1 MMKKLLLLVLIF
13 LNFTV
18 LPADAVEKKVVIDRL
33 TQSEAE
39 DLDIEIPDDV
49 PPGYHSITIEV
60 YDDNGTVSEKEVEF
74 CKDEEGVVQWDNNC
88 PNLKLDEE
96 PAAVDPEPVK
106 AIKAGLQPYDPLSDP
121 ETTKGLHLAG
131 FAALAALTSI
141 KRNEKQS
148 DEEQSDEEQDQESLQ
163 SVSSG
168 ALKLLKNEP
177 GRGDLS
183 KTWDNR
189 FTDKSDFLFVSLA
202 HRFNRFSPLL
212 TRTIQDGNTVRAML
226 GSWAALLM
234 PIGLILGVIAV
245 IDTGGQSLPPVWTI
259 VALIMAVAIFDAFAG
274 LVAGFVF
281 FLAALVTGN
290 ITNRPEL
297 LTTIGVMVLFFAP
310 ALLASAFRPFRR
322 LVRNQDDM
330 WERIT
335 DYALG
340 TLLTFWV
347 ITKMVA
353 AMNGLARLELPIT
366 EYGTELALIAAGL
379 LLIRVALEDI
389 AVEHYPIRLRAL
401 HVEIRKPSQS
411 QKIRSLAFKIFVF
424 FIMAAPFVGS
434 TLNLVL
440 GTLLFA
446 IPQITSLSLEDS
458 LPKKKLY
465 LPKGVLKTVVMIF
478 VMALASNMIEGAF
491 SSPEAFLK
499 WSFVVM
505 ALPGFILHYL
515 DAITDTPEGDW
526 KTTEKGRMI
535 YRIGGVVIF
544 VLMVLVVRGVDIA
557 SWLVG

>member
-1 MMKKLLLLVLIF
+1 MKKIAVLTLLLLNF
-13 LNFTV
+13 LV
-18 LPADAVEKKVVIDRL
+18 LPSNAADQKVVIDRL

-49 PPGYHSITIEV
+49 PPGFHSITIEV

-74 CKDEEGVVQWDNNC
+74 CKDENGVVQWDNNC
-88 PNLKLDEE
+88 PNLNVEGE
-96 PAAVDPEPVK
+96 PAPVDPEPVK
-106 AIKAGLQPYDPLSDP
+106 AIKAGLQPYDPLGDP
-121 ETTKGLHLAG
+121 ETTKGLQLAA
-131 FAALAALTSI
+131 FAALAALTSV
-141 KRNEKQS
+141 KRDEKQS
-148 DEEQSDEEQDQESLQ
+148 DEEAEQESLQ

-177 GRGDLS
+177 GKGDLS
-183 KTWDNR
+183 NTWDNK
-189 FTDKSDFLFVSLA
+189 FTDETDFTFVALA

-212 TRTIQDGNTVRAML
+212 TRTIQDGNTVRAII
-226 GSWAALLM
+226 GSFAALLI
-234 PIGLILGVIAV
+234 PISFILGIIAS
-245 IDTGGQSLPPVWTI
+245 INTGAQALPPAWTI

-274 LVAGFVF
+274 FVAGFVF
-281 FLAALVTGN
+281 FIAALVTGN

-366 EYGTELALIAAGL
+366 EYGTELAFIAAGL

-389 AVEHYPIRLRAL
+389 AVEHYPMRLRAL
-401 HVEIRKPSQS
+401 HVEIKKPSQT
-411 QKIRSLAFKIFVF
+411 QKIRSLVFKIFVF

-434 TLNLVL
+434 TLNLIL

-446 IPQITSLSLEDS
+446 IPQITSLSLEDN

-465 LPKGVLKTVVMIF
+465 LPKGVFKTVVMIF
-478 VMALASNMIEGAF
+478 VMALAANLIEGAF

-515 DAITDTPEGDW
+515 DAITDAPETDW
-526 KTTEKGRMI
+526 KTTENGRKI

-544 VLMVLVVRGVDIA
+544 VLMVLVVKGVDIA

>member
-1 MMKKLLLLVLIF
+1 MKKIAVLTLLLLNF
-13 LNFTV
+13 LV
-18 LPADAVEKKVVIDRL
+18 LPSNAADQKVVIDRL

-49 PPGYHSITIEV
+49 PPGFHSMTIEV

-74 CKDEEGVVQWDNNC
+74 CKDENGVVQWDNNC
-88 PNLKLDEE
+88 PNLNVEGE
-96 PAAVDPEPVK
+96 PAPVDPEPVK
-106 AIKAGLQPYDPLSDP
+106 AIKAGLQPYDPLGDP
-121 ETTKGLHLAG
+121 ETTKGLQLAA
-131 FAALAALTSI
+131 FAALAALTSV
-141 KRNEKQS
+141 KRDEKQS
-148 DEEQSDEEQDQESLQ
+148 DEEAEQESLQ

-177 GRGDLS
+177 GKGDLS
-183 KTWDNR
+183 NTWDNK
-189 FTDKSDFLFVSLA
+189 FTDETDFTFVALA

-212 TRTIQDGNTVRAML
+212 TRTIQDGNTVRAII
-226 GSWAALLM
+226 GSFAALLI
-234 PIGLILGVIAV
+234 PISFILGIIAS
-245 IDTGGQSLPPVWTI
+245 INTGAQALPPAWTI

-274 LVAGFVF
+274 FVAGFVF
-281 FLAALVTGN
+281 FIAALVTGN

-366 EYGTELALIAAGL
+366 EYGTELAFIAAGL

-389 AVEHYPIRLRAL
+389 AVEHYPMRLRAL
-401 HVEIRKPSQS
+401 HVEIKKPSQT
-411 QKIRSLAFKIFVF
+411 QKIRSLVFKIFVF

-434 TLNLVL
+434 TLNLIL

-446 IPQITSLSLEDS
+446 IPQITSLSLEDN

-465 LPKGVLKTVVMIF
+465 LPKGVFKTVVMIF
-478 VMALASNMIEGAF
+478 VMALAANLIEGAF

-515 DAITDTPEGDW
+515 DAITDAPETDW
-526 KTTEKGRMI
+526 KTTENGRKI

-544 VLMVLVVRGVDIA
+544 VLMVLVVKGVDIA

>member
-1 MMKKLLLLVLIF
+1 MIKKLLLLTLIF
-13 LNFTV
+13 LNFSV
-18 LPADAVEKKVVIDRL
+18 LPGQSVERKVVIDRL

-49 PPGYHSITIEV
+49 PPGFHSITIEV
-60 YDDNGTVSEKEVEF
+60 YDDNGTVTEKEIEF
-74 CKDEEGVVQWDNNC
+74 CKDEEGVVQWDNKC
-88 PNLKLDEE
+88 PNLKLDAE
-96 PAAVDPEPVK
+96 PALVDPEPVK
-106 AIKAGLQPYDPLSDP
+106 AIKVGLQPYDPLSDP
-121 ETTKGLHLAG
+121 ETTKGLYLAG

-141 KRNEKQS
+141 KRDDK
-148 DEEQSDEEQDQESLQ
+148 QSDEEQDQESLQ

-177 GRGDLS
+177 GKGDLS

-189 FTDKSDFLFVSLA
+189 LTDSTDSAFISLA
-202 HRFNRFSPLL
+202 VRFNRFSPLL
-212 TRTIQDGNTVRAML
+212 TRTIQDGNTVRAMI
-226 GSWAALLM
+226 GSWAGLLM
-234 PIGLILGVIAV
+234 PIGFILGIIAV
-245 IDTGGQSLPPVWTI
+245 INTGGESLPPVWTI

-274 LVAGFVF
+274 FIAGFVF

-322 LVRNQDDM
+322 LVRSQDDM

-366 EYGTELALIAAGL
+366 EYGTELALMAAGL
-379 LLIRVALEDI
+379 LLIRVALEDV
-389 AVEHYPIRLRAL
+389 AVEHYPMRLRAL
-401 HVEIRKPSQS
+401 HVEIKKPSRD
-411 QKIRSLAFKIFVF
+411 QKLRSLVFKIFVF

-440 GTLLFA
+440 GTILFA
-446 IPQITSLSLEDS
+446 IPQITSLSLEDN

-465 LPKGVLKTVVMIF
+465 LPKGVFKTVVMVF
-478 VMALASNMIEGAF
+478 VMALAANLIEGSF

-515 DAITDTPEGDW
+515 DAITDTPEKDW
-526 KTTEKGRMI
+526 KITDNGRKI

-544 VLMVLVVRGVDIA
+544 VLMVLIVKGVDIA

>member
-1 MMKKLLLLVLIF
+1 MMRKLLLLTLIF
-13 LNFTV
+13 LNFSV

-33 TQSEAE
+33 TQAEAE
-39 DLDIEIPDDV
+39 DLEIEIPDEV
-49 PPGYHSITIEV
+49 PPGFHSMTIEV
-60 YDDNGTVSEKEVEF
+60 YDDNGTVSQKEIEF
-74 CKDEEGVVQWDNNC
+74 CKDEEGVVQWDNKC
-88 PNLKLDEE
+88 PNLNLDEE
-96 PAAVDPEPVK
+96 PAPVTPEPEPVK
-106 AIKAGLQPYDPLSDP
+106 AIKAGLQPYDPMSDP
-121 ETTKGLHLAG
+121 ETTKGLHLAA
-131 FAALAALTSI
+131 FAALAALTTV
-141 KRNEKQS
+141 KRNERQS
-148 DEEQSDEEQDQESLQ
+148 DEEAEQESLQ

-177 GRGDLS
+177 GKGDLS
-183 KTWDNR
+183 QTWDNK
-189 FTDKSDFLFVSLA
+189 FTDNTDFAFVDLS

-212 TRTIQDGNTVRAML
+212 TRTIQDGNTIRAII
-226 GSWAALLM
+226 GSFAALLI
-234 PIGLILGVIAV
+234 PIGFVLGIIASV
-245 IDTGGQSLPPVWTI
+245 NTGAQALPPVWII
-259 VALIMAVAIFDAFAG
+259 VGAIMAVAIFDAFAG
-274 LVAGFVF
+274 FVAGFVF
-281 FLAALVTGN
+281 FMLALVTGN

-322 LVRNQDDM
+322 LVRNRDDL
-330 WERIT
+330 WERMT

-366 EYGTELALIAAGL
+366 EYGTELALWAAAL
-379 LLIRVALEDI
+379 LLVRIALEDI
-389 AVEHYPIRLRAL
+389 AVEHYPMRLRAL
-401 HVEIRKPSQS
+401 HVEIKKPSQR
-411 QKIRSLAFKIFVF
+411 QKIQSLAFKIFVF

-446 IPQITSLSLEDS
+446 IPQITALSLEDN

-465 LPKGVLKTVVMIF
+465 LPKGVFKTVVMIF
-478 VMALASNMIEGAF
+478 VMALASNLIEGAF

-505 ALPGFILHYL
+505 ALPGFFLHYL
-515 DAITDTPEGDW
+515 DAITDAPESDW
-526 KTTEKGRMI
+526 KTTEKGRKI
-535 YRIGGVVIF
+535 YRIGGVIVFI
-544 VLMVLVVRGVDIA
+544 LMVLVVKGVDIA

>member
-1 MMKKLLLLVLIF
+1 MRKILLLTLIF
-13 LNFTV
+13 LNFSV
-18 LPADAVEKKVVIDRL
+18 LPSDAVEKKVVIDRL
-33 TQSEAE
+33 TQAEAE

-49 PPGYHSITIEV
+49 PPGFHSITIEV
-60 YDDNGTVSEKEVEF
+60 YDDNGTVNQKEIEF
-74 CKDEEGVVQWDNNC
+74 CKDKEGVVNWDNNC
-88 PNLKLDEE
+88 PNLEFEEE
-96 PAAVDPEPVK
+96 PTPITSEPEPVK
-106 AIKAGLQPYDPLSDP
+106 AIKTGLQPYDPLGDP
-121 ETTKGLHLAG
+121 ETTKGLHLAA
-131 FAALAALTSI
+131 FAALAALTSV
-141 KRNEKQS
+141 KRNERQS
-148 DEEQSDEEQDQESLQ
+148 DEEAEQESLQ
-163 SVSSG
+163 AVSSG
-168 ALKLLKNEP
+168 ALKLLKDVP
-177 GRGDLS
+177 GKGDLS
-183 KTWDNR
+183 NTWNNK
-189 FTDKSDFLFVSLA
+189 FTDDTDYTFVSLA

-212 TRTIQDGNTVRAML
+212 TRTIQDGNTVRAII
-226 GSWAALLM
+226 GSFAALLI
-234 PIGLILGVIAV
+234 PIGFFLGIIAS
-245 IDTGGQSLPPVWTI
+245 INTGAQALPPVWII
-259 VALIMAVAIFDAFAG
+259 VGAIMAVAIFDAFAG
-274 LVAGFVF
+274 FVAGFVF
-281 FLAALVTGN
+281 FLAALTTGN

-297 LTTIGVMVLFFAP
+297 LTSIGVMVLFFAP

-366 EYGTELALIAAGL
+366 EYGTEVAFIAAAL

-389 AVEHYPIRLRAL
+389 AVEHYPMRLRAL
-401 HVEIRKPSQS
+401 HVEIKKPSQN

-446 IPQITSLSLEDS
+446 IPQITSLSLEDN

-465 LPKGVLKTVVMIF
+465 LPKGVFKTVVMIF
-478 VMALASNMIEGAF
+478 VMALASNLIEGAF

-505 ALPGFILHYL
+505 ALPGFFLHYL
-515 DAITDTPEGDW
+515 DAITDAPETDW
-526 KTTEKGRMI
+526 KTTERGRKI

-544 VLMVLVVRGVDIA
+544 ILMVLVVKGVDIA

>member
-1 MMKKLLLLVLIF
+1 MKKILLLALIF
-13 LNFTV
+13 LNFSV
-18 LPADAVEKKVVIDRL
+18 LPGFAAEQKVVIDRL

-39 DLDIEIPDDV
+39 DLDITIPDDV
-49 PPGYHSITIEV
+49 PPGFHSITIEV
-60 YDDNGTVSEKEVEF
+60 YDDNGTVSQKEIEF
-74 CKDEEGVVQWDNNC
+74 CKDEEGIVQWDNKC

-96 PAAVDPEPVK
+96 GDLIEPVPVEEVTGELK
-106 AIKAGLQPYDPLSDP
+106 PYDPLKDSD
-121 ETTKGLHLAG
+121 TTKGLHLAG

-148 DEEQSDEEQDQESLQ
+148 DEEQDQESLQ

-177 GRGDLS
+177 GKGDLS

-189 FTDKSDFLFVSLA
+189 LTDNTDFAFVSLA

-212 TRTIQDGNTVRAML
+212 TRTIQDGNTVRAMI

-234 PIGLILGVIAV
+234 PIGFILGIIAV
-245 IDTGGQSLPPVWTI
+245 INTGGQSLPPLWTI

-274 LVAGFVF
+274 FVAGFVF

-366 EYGTELALIAAGL
+366 DYGTELALIAAGL

-389 AVEHYPIRLRAL
+389 AVEHYPMRLRAL
-401 HVEIRKPSQS
+401 HVEIRKPSQA
-411 QKIRSLAFKIFVF
+411 QKIRSLAFKVFVF

-446 IPQITSLSLEDS
+446 IPQITSLSLEDN
-458 LPKKKLY
+458 LPKKNLY
-465 LPKGVLKTVVMIF
+465 LPKGALKIIVMIF
-478 VMALASNMIEGAF
+478 VMAVASNVIEGAF

-515 DAITDTPEGDW
+515 DAITDPPKSDW
-526 KTTEKGRMI
+526 KTTEKGRTI
-535 YRIGGVVIF
+535 YRIGGVIVF
-544 VLMVLVVRGVDIA
+544 VLLVLVVQGVDLA
-557 SWLVG
+557 SWIS

>member
-1 MMKKLLLLVLIF
+1 MRKLLLLLLII
-13 LNFTV
+13 LNISI

-39 DLDIEIPDDV
+39 DLDIEIPDEV
-49 PPGYHSITIEV
+49 PPGFHSITIEV
-60 YDDNGTVSEKEVEF
+60 YDDNGTVSQKEIEF
-74 CKDEEGVVQWDNNC
+74 CKDEEGVVQWDNKC
-88 PNLKLDEE
+88 PNLNLDEE
-96 PAAVDPEPVK
+96 PAPVDPEPVK
-106 AIKAGLQPYDPLSDP
+106 AIKVGLQPYDPLDDP

-148 DEEQSDEEQDQESLQ
+148 EEEQDQESLQ

-177 GRGDLS
+177 GKGDLS
-183 KTWDNR
+183 NTWDNR
-189 FTDKSDFLFVSLA
+189 FTDESDFLFVSLA

-212 TRTIQDGNTVRAML
+212 TRTIQDGNTVRAMI

-234 PIGLILGVIAV
+234 PIGLILGIIAV
-245 IDTGGQSLPPVWTI
+245 INTGGQSLPPVWTI

-274 LVAGFVF
+274 FIAGFVF

-290 ITNRPEL
+290 ITNRPEF

-322 LVRNQDDM
+322 LIRSQDDM

-366 EYGTELALIAAGL
+366 DYGTELALIAAGL
-379 LLIRVALEDI
+379 LLIRVALEDV
-389 AVEHYPIRLRAL
+389 AVEQYPMRLRAL
-401 HVEIRKPSQS
+401 HVEIRKPSQA
-411 QKIRSLAFKIFVF
+411 QKVRSLAFKIFVF

-446 IPQITSLSLEDS
+446 IPQITSLSLEDN

-505 ALPGFILHYL
+505 ALPGFFLHYL
-515 DAITDTPEGDW
+515 DAITDAPESDW

-535 YRIGGVVIF
+535 YRIGGVIVFI
-544 VLMVLVVRGVDIA
+544 LMVLVVRGVDIA

>member
-1 MMKKLLLLVLIF
+1 MKKILLLAIIL
-13 LNFTV
+13 LNFSV
-18 LPADAVEKKVVIDRL
+18 LPGFAAEQKVVIDRL

-49 PPGYHSITIEV
+49 PPGFHSITIEV
-60 YDDNGTVSEKEVEF
+60 YDDKGTVSQKEIEF
-74 CKDEEGVVQWDNNC
+74 CKDEKGVVQWDNNC

-96 PAAVDPEPVK
+96 PAPVEPEP
-106 AIKAGLQPYDPLSDP
+106 IKEVTTGLQPYDPLSDP

-148 DEEQSDEEQDQESLQ
+148 DEEQDQESLQ

-177 GRGDLS
+177 GKGDLS
-183 KTWDNR
+183 KTWDNK
-189 FTDKSDFLFVSLA
+189 FTDQTDFAFVSLA

-212 TRTIQDGNTVRAML
+212 TRTVQDGNTVRAII
-226 GSWAALLM
+226 GSWAGLLM
-234 PIGLILGVIAV
+234 PIGLILGIAATV
-245 IDTGGQSLPPVWTI
+245 NTGGQALPPAWGL
-259 VALIMAVAIFDAFAG
+259 VALIMAVAIYDAFAG
-274 LVAGFVF
+274 FIAGTVF
-281 FLAALVTGN
+281 FLAALLTGN
-290 ITNRPEL
+290 ITNRPEF
-297 LTTIGVMVLFFAP
+297 LTAIGVMVLFFAP

-366 EYGTELALIAAGL
+366 DYGTELALIAAVL
-379 LLIRVALEDI
+379 LVVRVALEDV
-389 AVEHYPIRLRAL
+389 AVEQYPMRLRAL
-401 HVEIRKPSQS
+401 HVEIRKPSQN

-434 TLNLVL
+434 LLNLVL
-440 GTLLFA
+440 GTILFA
-446 IPQITSLSLEDS
+446 IPQITSLSLEDN

-465 LPKGVLKTVVMIF
+465 LPKGVFKTVVMIF
-478 VMALASNMIEGAF
+478 VMALASNLIEGAF
-491 SSPEAFLK
+491 STPEAFLK

-515 DAITDTPEGDW
+515 DAITDTPETDW
-526 KTTEKGRMI
+526 KTTENGRKI

-544 VLMVLVVRGVDIA
+544 VLMVLVVKGVDIA

>member
-1 MMKKLLLLVLIF
+1 MRKLLLLTLIF
-13 LNFTV
+13 LNLSV
-18 LPADAVEKKVVIDRL
+18 LPANSAEKKIVIDRL

-49 PPGYHSITIEV
+49 PPGFHSITIEV
-60 YDDNGTVSEKEVEF
+60 YDDNGTVSEKEIEF
-74 CKDEEGVVQWDNNC
+74 CKDEEGVVQWDNKC
-88 PNLKLDEE
+88 PNLDLTE
-96 PAAVDPEPVK
+96 PVEKDDPVEVK
-106 AIKAGLQPYDPLSDP
+106 AIELGLKPYDPLQDS
-121 ETTKGLHLAG
+121 ETTKGLHLAA

-141 KRNEKQS
+141 KRDDKKS
-148 DEEQSDEEQDQESLQ
+148 DEDEDQESLQ

-189 FTDKSDFLFVSLA
+189 FTDETDFIFVWLSN
-202 HRFNRFSPLL
+202 RFNRFSPLL
-212 TRTIQDGNTVRAML
+212 TRTAQDGNTIRAII
-226 GSWAALLM
+226 GSWASLLI
-234 PIGLILGVIAV
+234 PAGLIMGIIATV
-245 IDTGGQSLPPVWTI
+245 NTGAQALPPHWGI
-259 VALIMAVAIFDAFAG
+259 VAIIMAIAIYDAFAG
-274 LVAGFVF
+274 FIAGFTFF
-281 FLAALVTGN
+281 FLTLISGH
-290 ITNRPEL
+290 ITNRPEF
-297 LTTIGVMVLFFAP
+297 LTAIGVMVLFFAP

-322 LVRNQDDM
+322 LVRNQDDL

-366 EYGTELALIAAGL
+366 DYGTELALLAAIL
-379 LLIRVALEDI
+379 LVIRVGLEDI
-389 AVEHYPIRLRAL
+389 AVEHYPMRLRAL
-401 HVEIRKPSQS
+401 HVEIKTPSQN
-411 QKIRSLAFKIFVF
+411 QKIRSLVFKIFVF

-434 TLNLVL
+434 LLNLVL
-440 GTLLFA
+440 GTILFA
-446 IPQITSLSLEDS
+446 IPQITSLSLEDN

-465 LPKGVLKTVVMIF
+465 LPKGVFKTVVMIF

-515 DAITDTPEGDW
+515 DAITDAPKNDW
-526 KTTEKGRMI
+526 KTSKNGRWV
-535 YRIGGVVIF
+535 YRIGGLVIYI
-544 VLMVLVVRGVDIA
+544 LMVLVVKGVDIA

>member
-1 MMKKLLLLVLIF
+1 MRKLLLLTLIF
-13 LNFTV
+13 LNLSV
-18 LPADAVEKKVVIDRL
+18 LPADSAEKKVVIDRL

-49 PPGYHSITIEV
+49 PPGFHSMTIEV

-74 CKDEEGVVQWDNNC
+74 CKDENGVVQWDNNC
-88 PNLKLDEE
+88 PNLNVEGE
-96 PAAVDPEPVK
+96 PAPVDPEPVK
-106 AIKAGLQPYDPLSDP
+106 AIKAGLQPYDPLGDP
-121 ETTKGLHLAG
+121 ETTKGLQLAA
-131 FAALAALTSI
+131 FAALAALTSV
-141 KRNEKQS
+141 KRDEKQS
-148 DEEQSDEEQDQESLQ
+148 DEEAEQESLQ

-177 GRGDLS
+177 GKGDLS
-183 KTWDNR
+183 NTWDNK
-189 FTDKSDFLFVSLA
+189 FTDETDFTFVALA

-212 TRTIQDGNTVRAML
+212 TRTIQDGNTVRAII
-226 GSWAALLM
+226 GSFAALLI
-234 PIGLILGVIAV
+234 PISFILGIIAS
-245 IDTGGQSLPPVWTI
+245 INTGAQALPPAWTI

-274 LVAGFVF
+274 FVAGFVF
-281 FLAALVTGN
+281 FIAALVTVN

-366 EYGTELALIAAGL
+366 EYGTELAFIAAGL

-401 HVEIRKPSQS
+401 HVEIKKPSQT
-411 QKIRSLAFKIFVF
+411 QKIRSLVFKIFVF

-434 TLNLVL
+434 TLNLIL

-446 IPQITSLSLEDS
+446 IPQITSLSLEDN

-465 LPKGVLKTVVMIF
+465 LPKGVFKTVVMIF
-478 VMALASNMIEGAF
+478 VMALAANLIEGAF

-515 DAITDTPEGDW
+515 DAITDAPETDW
-526 KTTEKGRMI
+526 KTTENGRKI

-544 VLMVLVVRGVDIA
+544 VLMVLVVKGVDIA

>member
-1 MMKKLLLLVLIF
+1 MKKILLLAIIF
-13 LNFTV
+13 LNLSV
-18 LPADAVEKKVVIDRL
+18 LPGFSAEQKVVIDRL

-39 DLDIEIPDDV
+39 DLEIEIPDEV
-49 PPGYHSITIEV
+49 PPGFHSITIEV
-60 YDDNGTVSEKEVEF
+60 YDDNGTVSQKDIEF
-74 CKDEEGVVQWDNNC
+74 CKDEKGVVQWDNNC
-88 PNLKLDEE
+88 PNLKVDEE
-96 PAAVDPEPVK
+96 GDPVIPAPVK
-106 AIKAGLQPYDPLSDP
+106 EVKTGLQPYDPLSDP
-121 ETTKGLHLAG
+121 ETTKGLQLAA

-141 KRNEKQS
+141 RRNEKQ
-148 DEEQSDEEQDQESLQ
+148 DDEEQDQESLQ

-177 GRGDLS
+177 GKGDLS
-183 KTWDNR
+183 KSWDNR
-189 FTDKSDFLFVSLA
+189 FTDETDFAFVSLA

-212 TRTIQDGNTVRAML
+212 TRTVQDGNTIRAII
-226 GSWAALLM
+226 GSWAGLLM
-234 PIGLILGVIAV
+234 PIGLILGIVAAV
-245 IDTGGQSLPPVWTI
+245 NTGGQALPPAWGI
-259 VALIMAVAIFDAFAG
+259 VALIMAVAIYDAFAG
-274 LVAGFVF
+274 FIAGTVF
-281 FLAALVTGN
+281 FLAALLTGN
-290 ITNRPEL
+290 ITNRPEF
-297 LTTIGVMVLFFAP
+297 LTAIGVMVLFFAP

-322 LVRNQDDM
+322 LVRTQDDM

-366 EYGTELALIAAGL
+366 NYGTELALIAAV
-379 LLIRVALEDI
+379 LLIVRIALEDI
-389 AVEHYPIRLRAL
+389 AVEHYPMRLRAL
-401 HVEIRKPSQS
+401 HVEIKKPSQN
-411 QKIRSLAFKIFVF
+411 QKVRALIFKIFVF

-434 TLNLVL
+434 LLNLVL
-440 GTLLFA
+440 GTILFA
-446 IPQITSLSLEDS
+446 IPQITSLSLEDN
-458 LPKKKLY
+458 LPKKKLF

-505 ALPGFILHYL
+505 ALPGFFLHYL
-515 DAITDTPEGDW
+515 DAITDAPETDW
-526 KTTEKGRMI
+526 KTTENGRKI

-544 VLMVLVVRGVDIA
+544 VLMVLVVKGVDIA

>member
-1 MMKKLLLLVLIF
+1 MKKVLLFTIIL
-13 LNFTV
+13 LNFMI
-18 LPADAVEKKVVIDRL
+18 LPSTFAVEENVIIDRL
-33 TQSEAE
+33 TRSEAE

-49 PPGYHSITIEV
+49 PPGFHSITIEV
-60 YDDNGTVSEKEVEF
+60 YDDKGTVSQKEIEF
-74 CKDEEGVVQWDNNC
+74 CKDEKGIVQWDNKC

-96 PAAVDPEPVK
+96 LAPVNLEPTK
-106 AIKAGLQPYDPLSDP
+106 AIKVGLQPYDPLSDP

-131 FAALAALTSI
+131 FAALAALISI
-141 KRNEKQS
+141 KRSEKQS
-148 DEEQSDEEQDQESLQ
+148 EEEQERDQESLQ

-177 GRGDLS
+177 GKGDLS
-183 KTWDNR
+183 NSWNNRLTDN
-189 FTDKSDFLFVSLA
+189 TDSAFVSLA

-212 TRTIQDGNTVRAML
+212 TRTIQDGNTVRAMI
-226 GSWAALLM
+226 GSWAALFV
-234 PIGLILGVIAV
+234 PIGLILGIIAV
-245 IDTGGQSLPPVWTI
+245 VNTGGQSLPPAWTI
-259 VALIMAVAIFDAFAG
+259 VALIMAVAIFDASAG
-274 LVAGFVF
+274 FVAGFVF
-281 FLAALVTGN
+281 FISALATGN
-290 ITNRPEL
+290 ITNRPEF

-322 LVRNQDDM
+322 LVRNQDDI

-335 DYALG
+335 DYALA

-366 EYGTELALIAAGL
+366 DFGTELALIAAGL
-379 LLIRVALEDI
+379 ILVRVALEDV
-389 AVEHYPIRLRAL
+389 AVEHYPMRLRAL
-401 HVEIRKPSQS
+401 HVEIKRPSRS
-411 QKIRSLAFKIFVF
+411 QEIRSLVFKIFTF
-424 FIMAAPFVGS
+424 FVMAAPFVGS

-446 IPQITSLSLEDS
+446 IPQITSLSLEDN

-465 LPKGVLKTVVMIF
+465 LPKGVFKTVVMIF

-505 ALPGFILHYL
+505 ALPGFFLHYL
-515 DAITDTPEGDW
+515 DAITDAPKSEW
-526 KTTEKGRMI
+526 KTTEMGRKL
-535 YRIGGVVIF
+535 YRIGGVIVFI
-544 VLMVLVVRGVDIA
+544 LMVLVVTGVDIA

>member
-1 MMKKLLLLVLIF
+1 MRKILLLAIILLNFLVLPSS
-13 LNFTV
+13 V
-18 LPADAVEKKVVIDRL
+18 AVEKNVVIDRL

-39 DLDIEIPDDV
+39 DLDIEIPDSV
-49 PPGYHSITIEV
+49 PPGFHSITIEV
-60 YDDNGTVSEKEVEF
+60 YDDNGTVSEKEIEF
-74 CKDEEGVVQWDNNC
+74 CKDEKGVVQWDNKC
-88 PNLKLDEE
+88 PNLNLDEI

-106 AIKAGLQPYDPLSDP
+106 AIKVGLQPYDPLSDP

-141 KRNEKQS
+141 KRNEKQN
-148 DEEQSDEEQDQESLQ
+148 EEDQDQESLQ

-177 GRGDLS
+177 GKGDLS

-189 FTDKSDFLFVSLA
+189 LTDKTDSAFVSLA

-212 TRTIQDGNTVRAML
+212 TRTIQDGNTVRAMI

-234 PIGLILGVIAV
+234 PIGLILGITAV
-245 IDTGGQSLPPVWTI
+245 INTGGQSLPPVWTI

-274 LVAGFVF
+274 FVAGFMF

-322 LVRNQDDM
+322 LIRSQDDM

-379 LLIRVALEDI
+379 LLIRVALEDV
-389 AVEHYPIRLRAL
+389 AVEQYPMRLRAL
-401 HVEIRKPSQS
+401 HVEIRKPSQA

-446 IPQITSLSLEDS
+446 IPQITSLSLEDN
-458 LPKKKLY
+458 LPKKKLF

-515 DAITDTPEGDW
+515 DAITDAPESDW

-535 YRIGGVVIF
+535 YRVGGLIVFI
-544 VLMVLVVRGVDIA
+544 LMVLVVRGVDIA

>member
-1 MMKKLLLLVLIF
+1 MRKLLLLTLIF
-13 LNFTV
+13 LNFSV
-18 LPADAVEKKVVIDRL
+18 LPADATEKTVVIDRL
-33 TQSEAE
+33 TQLEAE

-49 PPGYHSITIEV
+49 PPGFHSITIEV
-60 YDDNGTVSEKEVEF
+60 YDDNGTVSQKEIEF
-74 CKDEEGVVQWDNNC
+74 CKDEKGVVQWDNKC
-88 PNLKLDEE
+88 PNLNLDEE
-96 PAAVDPEPVK
+96 PAPVDPEPVK
-106 AIKAGLQPYDPLSDP
+106 AIKTGLQPYDPLSDP

-148 DEEQSDEEQDQESLQ
+148 DEEQDQESLQ

-177 GRGDLS
+177 GNGDLS

-189 FTDKSDFLFVSLA
+189 LTDNTDFAFVSLA

-212 TRTIQDGNTVRAML
+212 TRTIQDGNTVRAMI

-234 PIGLILGVIAV
+234 PIGLILGIIAV
-245 IDTGGQSLPPVWTI
+245 INTGGQSLPPVWAI
-259 VALIMAVAIFDAFAG
+259 VGLIMAVAIFDAFAG
-274 LVAGFVF
+274 FVAGFVF

-322 LVRNQDDM
+322 LVRNQDDK

-366 EYGTELALIAAGL
+366 EYGTELAFWAAGL

-389 AVEHYPIRLRAL
+389 AVEHYPMRLRAL
-401 HVEIRKPSQS
+401 HVEVRKPSQS
-411 QKIRSLAFKIFVF
+411 QKVRSLVFKIFVF

-440 GTLLFA
+440 GTLIFA
-446 IPQITSLSLEDS
+446 IPQITSLSLEDN

-465 LPKGVLKTVVMIF
+465 LPKGVFKTVVMVF

-515 DAITDTPEGDW
+515 DAITDTPETDW
-526 KTTEKGRMI
+526 KTTEKGRKI
-535 YRIGGVVIF
+535 YRIGGVVVFI
-544 VLMVLVVRGVDIA
+544 LMVLVVKGVDIA

>member
-1 MMKKLLLLVLIF
+1 MMKKLLLLALIF
-13 LNFTV
+13 LNFSV

-39 DLDIEIPDDV
+39 DLDIEIPDSV
-49 PPGYHSITIEV
+49 PPGFHSITIEV
-60 YDDNGTVSEKEVEF
+60 YDDNGTVTEKEIEF
-74 CKDEEGVVQWDNNC
+74 CKDEKGVVQWDNKC
-88 PNLKLDEE
+88 PNLNLEKE
-96 PAAVDPEPVK
+96 PTPTDPEPVK
-106 AIKAGLQPYDPLSDP
+106 AIKVGLQPYDPLSDP
-121 ETTKGLHLAG
+121 ETTKGIHLAG

-148 DEEQSDEEQDQESLQ
+148 DEEQEQESLQ

-168 ALKLLKNEP
+168 ALKLLKDEP

-183 KTWDNR
+183 RSWDNR
-189 FTDKSDFLFVSLA
+189 FTDESDFVFVSLA

-212 TRTIQDGNTVRAML
+212 THTIQDGNTIRAMI

-234 PIGLILGVIAV
+234 PIGLILGIIAV
-245 IDTGGQSLPPVWTI
+245 INTGGESLPPVWTI

-274 LVAGFVF
+274 FIAGFVF
-281 FLAALVTGN
+281 FLAALLTGN
-290 ITNRPEL
+290 ISNRPEL

-310 ALLASAFRPFRR
+310 ALLASSFRPFRR
-322 LVRNQDDM
+322 LVRTQDDM

-366 EYGTELALIAAGL
+366 DYGTELALIAAGL

-389 AVEHYPIRLRAL
+389 AVEHYPMRLRAL
-401 HVEIRKPSQS
+401 HVEIKKPSQN
-411 QKIRSLAFKIFVF
+411 QKIRELVFKIFVF

-446 IPQITSLSLEDS
+446 IPQVTSLSLENN

-465 LPKGVLKTVVMIF
+465 LPKGVFKTVVMIF
-478 VMALASNMIEGAF
+478 VMALASNLIEGAF

-505 ALPGFILHYL
+505 ALPGFFLHYL
-515 DAITDTPEGDW
+515 DAITDTPESDW
-526 KTTEKGRMI
+526 KTTEKGRKI

-544 VLMVLVVRGVDIA
+544 ILMLLVVKGVDIA
-557 SWLVG
+557 GWIA

>member
-1 MMKKLLLLVLIF
+1 MTKKLLLTLLIF

-49 PPGYHSITIEV
+49 PPGFHSITIEV
-60 YDDNGTVSEKEVEF
+60 YDDNGTVSEKEIEF
-74 CKDEEGVVQWDNNC
+74 CKDEEGVVQWDNKC
-88 PNLKLDEE
+88 PNLNLEE
-96 PAAVDPEPVK
+96 ETAPVDPEPVK
-106 AIKAGLQPYDPLSDP
+106 AIKTGLQPYDPLGDP

-148 DEEQSDEEQDQESLQ
+148 EEEQDQESLQ

-177 GRGDLS
+177 GKGDLS
-183 KTWDNR
+183 NTWDNR
-189 FTDKSDFLFVSLA
+189 FTDETDYAFVALG

-212 TRTIQDGNTVRAML
+212 TRTIQDGNTVRAMI

-234 PIGLILGVIAV
+234 PIGLILGIIAV
-245 IDTGGQSLPPVWTI
+245 VNTGGQSLPPVWII
-259 VALIMAVAIFDAFAG
+259 VAAIMAVAIFDAFAG
-274 LVAGFVF
+274 FVAGSVF
-281 FLAALVTGN
+281 FIAALVTGN
-290 ITNRPEL
+290 ITNRPEF

-322 LVRNQDDM
+322 LVRNRDDL
-330 WERIT
+330 WERMT

-366 EYGTELALIAAGL
+366 QYGTELGLFAAAL
-379 LLIRVALEDI
+379 LLIRIALEDI
-389 AVEHYPIRLRAL
+389 AVEHYPMRLRSL
-401 HVEIRKPSQS
+401 HVEIKKPSQR
-411 QKIRSLAFKIFVF
+411 QKIQSLIFKIFTF
-424 FIMAAPFVGS
+424 CIMAAPFVGS

-446 IPQITSLSLEDS
+446 IPQITALSLEDN

-465 LPKGVLKTVVMIF
+465 LPKGVFKTVVMIF
-478 VMALASNMIEGAF
+478 VMALASNAIEGAF

-515 DAITDTPEGDW
+515 DAITDTPESDW

-535 YRIGGVVIF
+535 YRIGGVFIYL
-544 VLMVLVVRGVDIA
+544 LMVLVVMGVDIA

>member
-1 MMKKLLLLVLIF
+1 MRKLLLATLIF
-13 LNFTV
+13 LNFSI
-18 LPADAVEKKVVIDRL
+18 LPGYSAEKTVVIDRL

-49 PPGYHSITIEV
+49 PPGFHSITIEV
-60 YDDNGTVSEKEVEF
+60 YDDNGTVSQKEIEF
-74 CKDEEGVVQWDNNC
+74 CKDEEGVVQWDNKC
-88 PNLKLDEE
+88 PNLNLDEE
-96 PAAVDPEPVK
+96 PAPVDPEPVK
-106 AIKAGLQPYDPLSDP
+106 AIKAGLQPYDPLGDP

-141 KRNEKQS
+141 KRNERQS
-148 DEEQSDEEQDQESLQ
+148 DEEAEQESLQ

-177 GRGDLS
+177 GKGDLS
-183 KTWDNR
+183 NTWDNR
-189 FTDKSDFLFVSLA
+189 FTDETDYAVVALS

-212 TRTIQDGNTVRAML
+212 TRTIQDGNTVRAIV
-226 GSWAALLM
+226 GSFAALLI
-234 PIGLILGVIAV
+234 PIGFILGIIAS
-245 IDTGGQSLPPVWTI
+245 INTGAQALPPVWII
-259 VALIMAVAIFDAFAG
+259 VGAIMAVAIFDAFAG
-274 LVAGFVF
+274 FVAGFVF
-281 FLAALVTGN
+281 FILALITGN

-322 LVRNQDDM
+322 LVRTQDDM
-330 WERIT
+330 WERLT

-379 LLIRVALEDI
+379 LLIRVALEDV
-389 AVEHYPIRLRAL
+389 AVEHYPMRLHAL
-401 HVEIRKPSQS
+401 HVEIKKPSQT
-411 QKIRSLAFKIFVF
+411 QKVRSLVFKIFVF

-446 IPQITSLSLEDS
+446 IPQITSLSLEDN
-458 LPKKKLY
+458 LPKKKLF
-465 LPKGVLKTVVMIF
+465 LPKGVFKTVVMVF

-515 DAITDTPEGDW
+515 DAITDTPETDW
-526 KTTEKGRMI
+526 KTTENGRKV

-544 VLMVLVVRGVDIA
+544 VLMVLVVKGVDIA

>member
-1 MMKKLLLLVLIF
+1 MKKLLLLALLF
-13 LNFTV
+13 LNFAV

-106 AIKAGLQPYDPLSDP
+106 AIKAGLQPYDPLGDP

-148 DEEQSDEEQDQESLQ
+148 DEEQDQESLQ

-177 GRGDLS
+177 GKGDLS
-183 KTWDNR
+183 KSWDNR
-189 FTDKSDFLFVSLA
+189 YTDESDFIFVSLA

-212 TRTIQDGNTVRAML
+212 TRTIQDGNTVRSMI

-234 PIGLILGVIAV
+234 PIGLILGIIAV
-245 IDTGGQSLPPVWTI
+245 VNTKGESLPPTWTI
-259 VALIMAVAIFDAFAG
+259 VALIMVVAIFDAFAG
-274 LVAGFVF
+274 FIAGFVF

-366 EYGTELALIAAGL
+366 DYGTELALIAAGL

-389 AVEHYPIRLRAL
+389 AVEHYPMRLRAL
-401 HVEIRKPSQS
+401 HVEIKSPSQA
-411 QKIRSLAFKIFVF
+411 QKVRSLAFKIFVF

-465 LPKGVLKTVVMIF
+465 LPKGVFKTVVMIF

-515 DAITDTPEGDW
+515 DAITDTPESDW

-535 YRIGGVVIF
+535 YRIGGVIVFI
-544 VLMVLVVRGVDIA
+544 LMVLVVRGVDIA
-557 SWLVG
+557 AWLVG

>member
-1 MMKKLLLLVLIF
+1 MMRKLLLLLVIF
-13 LNFTV
+13 MNFSV
-18 LPADAVEKKVVIDRL
+18 LPTHAAEKTVVIDRL

-49 PPGYHSITIEV
+49 PPGFHSITIEV
-60 YDDNGTVSEKEVEF
+60 YDDNGTVSEKEIEF
-74 CKDEEGVVQWDNNC
+74 CKDEKGVVQWDNKC

-96 PAAVDPEPVK
+96 PAPITEEPTPVK
-106 AIKAGLQPYDPLSDP
+106 EIKTGLQPYDPLSDS
-121 ETTKGLHLAG
+121 ETTKGLQLAA
-131 FAALAALTSI
+131 FAALAALTSV
-141 KRNEKQS
+141 KRDEKQS
-148 DEEQSDEEQDQESLQ
+148 DEEAEQESLQ

-177 GRGDLS
+177 GKGDLS
-183 KTWDNR
+183 NTWDNK
-189 FTDKSDFLFVSLA
+189 FTDEIDFIFVALA

-212 TRTIQDGNTVRAML
+212 TRTIQDGNTVRAII
-226 GSWAALLM
+226 GSFAALLI
-234 PIGLILGVIAV
+234 PISFILGIIAS
-245 IDTGGQSLPPVWTI
+245 INTGAQALPPAWTI
-259 VALIMAVAIFDAFAG
+259 IALIMAVAIFDAFAG
-274 LVAGFVF
+274 FVAGFVF
-281 FLAALVTGN
+281 FIAALVTGN

-366 EYGTELALIAAGL
+366 EYGTELAFIAAGL

-401 HVEIRKPSQS
+401 HVEIKKPSQT
-411 QKIRSLAFKIFVF
+411 QKIRSLVFKIFVF
-424 FIMAAPFVGS
+424 LIMAAPFVGS
-434 TLNLVL
+434 TLNLIL

-446 IPQITSLSLEDS
+446 IPQITSLSLEDN

-465 LPKGVLKTVVMIF
+465 LPKGVFKTVVMIF
-478 VMALASNMIEGAF
+478 VMALAANLIEGAF
-491 SSPEAFLK
+491 SSPAAFLK

-515 DAITDTPEGDW
+515 DAITDAPETDW
-526 KTTEKGRMI
+526 KTSENGRKI

-544 VLMVLVVRGVDIA
+544 VLMVLVVKGVDIA

>member
-1 MMKKLLLLVLIF
+1 MRKLLLVLLII
-13 LNFTV
+13 LNISI

-39 DLDIEIPDDV
+39 DLDIEIPDEV
-49 PPGYHSITIEV
+49 PPGFHSITIEV
-60 YDDNGTVSEKEVEF
+60 YDDNGTVSQKEIEF
-74 CKDEEGVVQWDNNC
+74 CKDEEGVVQWDNKC
-88 PNLKLDEE
+88 PNLNLDEE
-96 PAAVDPEPVK
+96 PAPVDPEPVK
-106 AIKAGLQPYDPLSDP
+106 AIKVGLQPYDPLDDP

-148 DEEQSDEEQDQESLQ
+148 EEEQDQESLQ

-177 GRGDLS
+177 GKGDLS
-183 KTWDNR
+183 NTWDNR
-189 FTDKSDFLFVSLA
+189 FTDESDFLFVSLA

-234 PIGLILGVIAV
+234 PIGLILGIIAV
-245 IDTGGQSLPPVWTI
+245 NDTGGQSLPPVWTI

-366 EYGTELALIAAGL
+366 EYGTELAFWAAGL

-389 AVEHYPIRLRAL
+389 AVEHYPMRLRAL
-401 HVEIRKPSQS
+401 HVEIKKPSQN

-446 IPQITSLSLEDS
+446 IPQITSLSLEDN

-505 ALPGFILHYL
+505 ALPGFFLHYL

-535 YRIGGVVIF
+535 YRIGGVIVFI
-544 VLMVLVVRGVDIA
+544 LMVLVVRGVDIA

>member
-1 MMKKLLLLVLIF
+1 MRKVLLLALII
-13 LNFTV
+13 LNFSI
-18 LPADAVEKKVVIDRL
+18 LPGFGAEQKVVIDRL
-33 TQSEAE
+33 TESEAE

-49 PPGYHSITIEV
+49 PPGFHSITIEV
-60 YDDNGTVSEKEVEF
+60 YDDNGTVSQKEIEF
-74 CKDEEGVVQWDNNC
+74 CKDEEGVVQWDNKC

-96 PAAVDPEPVK
+96 PAPIDPEPVK

-148 DEEQSDEEQDQESLQ
+148 DEEQDQESLQ

-177 GRGDLS
+177 GKGDLS

-189 FTDKSDFLFVSLA
+189 FTDETDFIFVSIA

-212 TRTIQDGNTVRAML
+212 TRTIQDGNTIRAMI
-226 GSWAALLM
+226 GSWAGLLI
-234 PIGLILGVIAV
+234 PIGFILGIAASV
-245 IDTGGQSLPPVWTI
+245 NTGGQSLPPAWGI

-274 LVAGFVF
+274 FVAGFVF
-281 FLAALVTGN
+281 FLSALLTGN
-290 ITNRPEL
+290 ITNRPEF
-297 LTTIGVMVLFFAP
+297 LTSIGVMVLFFAP

-322 LVRNQDDM
+322 LVRTQDDM

-366 EYGTELALIAAGL
+366 DYGTELAWIAAGL
-379 LLIRVALEDI
+379 LIIRVAFEDI
-389 AVEHYPIRLRAL
+389 AVEHYPMRLRAL

-411 QKIRSLAFKIFVF
+411 QKVRSLVFKIFVF

-434 TLNLVL
+434 LLNLVL
-440 GTLLFA
+440 GTILFA
-446 IPQITSLSLEDS
+446 IPQITSLSLEDN

-465 LPKGVLKTVVMIF
+465 LPKGVFKTVVMIF
-478 VMALASNMIEGAF
+478 VMALAANLIEGAF
-491 SSPEAFLK
+491 SSPAAFLK

-515 DAITDTPEGDW
+515 DAITDAPDTDW
-526 KTTEKGRMI
+526 KTTENGRKI

-544 VLMVLVVRGVDIA
+544 VLMVLVVKGVDIA

>member
-1 MMKKLLLLVLIF
+1 MMKKLLLLALIF
-13 LNFTV
+13 LNLTV

-39 DLDIEIPDDV
+39 DLDIEIPDEV
-49 PPGYHSITIEV
+49 PPGFHSITIEV
-60 YDDNGTVSEKEVEF
+60 YDDNGTVSEKEIEF
-74 CKDEEGVVQWDNNC
+74 CKDEEGVVQWDNKC
-88 PNLKLDEE
+88 PNLNLDEE
-96 PAAVDPEPVK
+96 PAPIDPEPVK
-106 AIKAGLQPYDPLSDP
+106 AIKTGLQPYDPLSDP

-148 DEEQSDEEQDQESLQ
+148 EEEQDQESLQ

-177 GRGDLS
+177 GKGDLS
-183 KTWDNR
+183 KSWDNR
-189 FTDKSDFLFVSLA
+189 YTDESDFIFVSLA
-202 HRFNRFSPLL
+202 HRFNRFSPLM
-212 TRTIQDGNTVRAML
+212 TRTIQDGNTVRSMI

-234 PIGLILGVIAV
+234 PIGLILGIVAV
-245 IDTGGQSLPPVWTI
+245 VNTGGESLPPVWTI

-274 LVAGFVF
+274 FIAGFVF
-281 FLAALVTGN
+281 FLAALLSGN

-310 ALLASAFRPFRR
+310 ALLASSFRPFRR
-322 LVRNQDDM
+322 LVRTQDDL

-366 EYGTELALIAAGL
+366 NYGAELAVIAAGL

-389 AVEHYPIRLRAL
+389 AVEHYPMRLRAL
-401 HVEIRKPSQS
+401 HVEIKKPSQS

-446 IPQITSLSLEDS
+446 IPQITSLNLEDN

-465 LPKGVLKTVVMIF
+465 LPKGVFKTVVMIF

-505 ALPGFILHYL
+505 ALPGFFLHYL
-515 DAITDTPEGDW
+515 DAITDAPESDW
-526 KTTEKGRMI
+526 KTTEKGRKI
-535 YRIGGVVIF
+535 YRIGGVIIF
-544 VLMVLVVRGVDIA
+544 ILMVLVVKGVDIA

>member
-1 MMKKLLLLVLIF
+1 MRKILLLAIILLNFLVLPSS
-13 LNFTV
+13 V
-18 LPADAVEKKVVIDRL
+18 AVEKNVVIDRL

-39 DLDIEIPDDV
+39 DLDIEIPDSV
-49 PPGYHSITIEV
+49 PPGFHSITIEV
-60 YDDNGTVSEKEVEF
+60 YDDNGTVSEKEIEF
-74 CKDEEGVVQWDNNC
+74 CKDEKGVVQWDNKC
-88 PNLKLDEE
+88 PNLNLEEE
-96 PAAVDPEPVK
+96 PAPVDPEPVK
-106 AIKAGLQPYDPLSDP
+106 AIKTGLQPYDPLSDP

-148 DEEQSDEEQDQESLQ
+148 EEEQDQESLQ

-212 TRTIQDGNTVRAML
+212 TRTIQDGNTVRAMI

-234 PIGLILGVIAV
+234 PIGLILGTIAV
-245 IDTGGQSLPPVWTI
+245 INTGGQSLPPVWTI

-274 LVAGFVF
+274 FVAGFVF

-322 LVRNQDDM
+322 LVRNQDDR

-366 EYGTELALIAAGL
+366 DYGTELALIAAGL

-389 AVEHYPIRLRAL
+389 AVEQYPMRLRAL
-401 HVEIRKPSQS
+401 HVEIRKPSQA
-411 QKIRSLAFKIFVF
+411 QKVRSLAFKIFVF

-446 IPQITSLSLEDS
+446 IPQITSLSLEDN

-478 VMALASNMIEGAF
+478 VMALASNLIEGAF

-505 ALPGFILHYL
+505 ALPGFFLHYL
-515 DAITDTPEGDW
+515 DAITDAPESDW

-535 YRIGGVVIF
+535 YRVGGVIVF
-544 VLMVLVVRGVDIA
+544 VLMVLVVQGVDLA
-557 SWLVG
+557 SWIS

>member
-1 MMKKLLLLVLIF
+1 MKKLLLLTLIF
-13 LNFTV
+13 LNFSV
-18 LPADAVEKKVVIDRL
+18 LPAQSVEKKVVIDRL

-39 DLDIEIPDDV
+39 DLDIEIPDSV
-49 PPGYHSITIEV
+49 PPGFHSITIEV
-60 YDDNGTVSEKEVEF
+60 YDDNGTVSQKEIEF
-74 CKDEEGVVQWDNNC
+74 CKDEKGVVQWDNKC
-88 PNLKLDEE
+88 PNLNLDEE
-96 PAAVDPEPVK
+96 LAPVDPEPVK
-106 AIKAGLQPYDPLSDP
+106 AIKTGLQPYDPLADP

-148 DEEQSDEEQDQESLQ
+148 EEEQDQESLQ

-212 TRTIQDGNTVRAML
+212 TRTIQDGNTVRAMI

-234 PIGLILGVIAV
+234 PIGLILGIIAV
-245 IDTGGQSLPPVWTI
+245 INTGGQSLPPAWTI
-259 VALIMAVAIFDAFAG
+259 VALIMSVAIFDAFAG
-274 LVAGFVF
+274 FVAGFVF

-322 LVRNQDDM
+322 LVRNQDDK

-366 EYGTELALIAAGL
+366 DYGTELALIAAGL

-389 AVEHYPIRLRAL
+389 AVEQYPMRLRAL

-411 QKIRSLAFKIFVF
+411 QKVRSLVFKIFVF

-446 IPQITSLSLEDS
+446 IPQITSLSLEDN

-505 ALPGFILHYL
+505 ALPGFFLHYL
-515 DAITDTPEGDW
+515 DAITDAPESDW
-526 KTTEKGRMI
+526 KTTERGRMI
-535 YRIGGVVIF
+535 YRIGGVIVFI
-544 VLMVLVVRGVDIA
+544 LMVLVVQGVDLA
-557 SWLVG
+557 SWIS

>member
-1 MMKKLLLLVLIF
+1 M
-13 LNFTV
+13 NFSV
-18 LPADAVEKKVVIDRL
+18 LPSNAVEKKVVIDRL
-33 TQSEAE
+33 SQSEAE

-49 PPGYHSITIEV
+49 PPGFHSITIEV
-60 YDDNGTVSEKEVEF
+60 YDDNGTVSQKEIEF

-96 PAAVDPEPVK
+96 PAPVTEEPVPVK
-106 AIKAGLQPYDPLSDP
+106 AIKAGLQPYDPMSDP
-121 ETTKGLHLAG
+121 ETTKGLQLAA
-131 FAALAALTSI
+131 FAALAALTSV
-141 KRNEKQS
+141 KRNEKQ
-148 DEEQSDEEQDQESLQ
+148 DEEDAEQESLQ

-177 GRGDLS
+177 GKGDLS
-183 KTWDNR
+183 NSWDNKL
-189 FTDKSDFLFVSLA
+189 TDDTDFAFVALA

-212 TRTIQDGNTVRAML
+212 TRTIQDGNTVRAIV
-226 GSWAALLM
+226 GSFAALLI
-234 PIGLILGVIAV
+234 PIGIVLGIIASINV
-245 IDTGGQSLPPVWTI
+245 GAQALPPVWII
-259 VALIMAVAIFDAFAG
+259 VGAIMAVAIFDAFAG
-274 LVAGFVF
+274 FVAGFVF
-281 FLAALVTGN
+281 FILALVTGN
-290 ITNRPEL
+290 ISNRPEL
-297 LTTIGVMVLFFAP
+297 LTAIGVMVMFFAP
-310 ALLASAFRPFRR
+310 ALLASACRPFRR

-330 WERIT
+330 WDRIT

-366 EYGTELALIAAGL
+366 QYGTELAFFAAAL
-379 LLIRVALEDI
+379 LLVRVALEDI
-389 AVEHYPIRLRAL
+389 AVEHYPMRLRAL
-401 HVEIRKPSQS
+401 HVEIKKPSHN

-446 IPQITSLSLEDS
+446 IPQITSLSLEDN

-465 LPKGVLKTVVMIF
+465 LPKGVFKTVVMIF
-478 VMALASNMIEGAF
+478 VMALVSNMIEGAF
-491 SSPEAFLK
+491 SSPAAFLK

-505 ALPGFILHYL
+505 ALPGFFLHYL
-515 DAITDTPEGDW
+515 DAITDAPETDW
-526 KTTEKGRMI
+526 KITEKGRKI
-535 YRIGGVVIF
+535 YRIGGVVVFI
-544 VLMVLVVRGVDIA
+544 LMVLVVKGVDIA